1 VLVKYLG
8 AGPGIDTWG
17 ASEWAAR
24 AVAILLPTSDGLISH
39 SPDEAAILSA
49 AASI

>member
-1 VLVKYLG
+1 LGLVG
-8 AGPGIDTWG
+8 TID
-17 ASEWAAR
+17 ER
-24 AVAILLPTSDGLISH
+24 YIQINSH